1 MKKIIILL
9 IFITSTGFA
18 QTMKQYAQNSLFS
31 DYKASR
37 IGDAITIIVVEASQA
52 SNKAETST
60 GRKSD
65 IGFGGKGGVGETSL
79 PGADFDLGTNSDF
92 KGAGVTKS
100 SGMFRTKI
108 SALID
113 SVLPNGLLHVKG
125 SRKISINGEE
135 QMISI
140 KGIVRVSDIQANNT
154 VYSYNISE
162 AELILEGS
170 GAIDRVQ
177 SPGWLTKLFHW
188 LF

>member
-1 MKKIIILL
+1 MTVCSL
-9 IFITSTGFA
+9 G
-18 QTMKQYAQNSLFS
+18 QTMKQYASNSLFS

-37 IGDAITIIVVEASQA
+37 VGDAITIVVVEASQA

-60 GRKSD
+60 GRSSD
-65 IGFGGKGGVGETSL
+65 IGLGGKGSVSGNSI
-79 PGADFDLGTNSDF
+79 PGADLDLGTNSEF

-113 SVLPNGLLHVKG
+113 SVLPNGLLHIKG

-140 KGIVRVSDIQANNT
+140 KGIVRVSDIQADNT